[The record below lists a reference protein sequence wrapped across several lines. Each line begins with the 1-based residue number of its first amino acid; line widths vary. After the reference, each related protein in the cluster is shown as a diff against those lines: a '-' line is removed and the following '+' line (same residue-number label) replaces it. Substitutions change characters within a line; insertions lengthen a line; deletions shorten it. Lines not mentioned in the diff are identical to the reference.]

1 MAYWIYHSFDELYNA
16 VSDSHRVIID
26 QLRVIFLSHEWVTQ
40 AVKWDCLHF
49 RFPNGMRCYINFR
62 PCKNTKKPQYAVLW
76 VSRGA
81 WMVRQEPWIW
91 PLFDEVKTVVGKI
104 IIKDETTLQEKA
116 IAALVEKIYHLP
128 KGIGVL

>member
-1 MAYWIYHSFDELYNA
+1 
-16 VSDSHRVIID
+16 
-26 QLRVIFLSHEWVTQ
+26 
-40 AVKWDCLHF
+40 
-49 RFPNGMRCYINFR
+49 
-62 PCKNTKKPQYAVLW
+62 
-76 VSRGA
+76 
-81 WMVRQEPWIW
+81 MVRQEPWIW